1 MKNKITIIILSVI
14 STVAIGISVYST
26 VTLNL
31 KYKELENSTKI
42 EETEIETGPV
52 EVASDNYNQRFE
64 DLSNR
69 ITELETKLNQSE
81 EKIINL
87 ENTLQNYEEIEDL
100 VSFIKK
106 TYINTN
112 YYFVRDYN
120 VPGVCTFYYINNDTN
135 NEYYQKWCCYLN
147 E

>member
-1 MKNKITIIILSVI
+1 MKHKIAIIVLSVV
-14 STVAIGISVYST
+14 STIVIGTAVYST
-26 VTLNL
+26 VSLNQ
-31 KYKELENSTKI
+31 KYNKLESITKI
-42 EETEIETGPV
+42 EEKEIETEPV
-52 EVASDNYNQRFE
+52 EVTSDNYNQRFE

-69 ITELETKLNQSE
+69 ITELEAKLSQSE

-100 VSFIKK
+100 VSFIRK

-112 YYFVRDYN
+112 YYFVKDYN
-120 VPGVCTFYYINNDTN
+120 IPGVCTFYYINNDTN
-135 NEYYQKWCCYLN
+135 NEYYQNWCSYLN

>member
-1 MKNKITIIILSVI
+1 MKHKIAIIVLSVV
-14 STVAIGISVYST
+14 STIAIGTAVYST
-26 VTLNL
+26 VSLNQ

-42 EETEIETGPV
+42 EKTEIETGPV

-69 ITELETKLNQSE
+69 IAELETKLSQSE
-81 EKIINL
+81 EKIVNL
-87 ENTLQNYEEIEDL
+87 ENTLQNYKEIEDL
-100 VSFIKK
+100 VSFMKK

-112 YYFVRDYN
+112 YYFVKDYN
-120 VPGVCTFYYINNDTN
+120 APGICTFYYINNDTD
-135 NEYYQKWCCYLN
+135 NEYYQKWCSYLN

>member
-1 MKNKITIIILSVI
+1 MKHKIAIIVLSVV
-14 STVAIGISVYST
+14 STIAIGTAVYST
-26 VTLNL
+26 VSLNQ
-31 KYKELENSTKI
+31 KYNKLESITKI
-42 EETEIETGPV
+42 EEKEIETEPV
-52 EVASDNYNQRFE
+52 EVTSDNYNQRFE

-69 ITELETKLNQSE
+69 ITELEAKLSQSE

-100 VSFIKK
+100 VSFIRK

-112 YYFVRDYN
+112 YYFVKDYN
-120 VPGVCTFYYINNDTN
+120 IPGVCTFYYINNDTN
-135 NEYYQKWCCYLN
+135 NEYYQKWCGYLN